1 MSIYGYFSK
10 QKRETRM
17 PRTDGQP
24 DSIGARYEGDVLTG
38 RTSLELAFDR
48 QALKALSTIRQ
59 DSPVCA
65 RPLDYDPV
73 LRNHLHSPTP
83 EPDYR
88 SPFTAWVRV
97 GERWMTRQEFR
108 NRYPDLSKP

>member
-1 MSIYGYFSK
+1 
-10 QKRETRM
+10 M

-24 DSIGARYEGDVLTG
+24 DSIGVRYEGNVVTG
-38 RTSLELAFDR
+38 RTSLQLAFDR
-48 QALKALSTIRQ
+48 KAHEALNMMHQ
-59 DSPVCA
+59 EPPVCT

-73 LRNHLHSPTP
+73 LRNHLHSATP

-88 SPFTAWVRV
+88 SPFTGWFRV

-108 NRYPDLSKP
+108 NRHPGP